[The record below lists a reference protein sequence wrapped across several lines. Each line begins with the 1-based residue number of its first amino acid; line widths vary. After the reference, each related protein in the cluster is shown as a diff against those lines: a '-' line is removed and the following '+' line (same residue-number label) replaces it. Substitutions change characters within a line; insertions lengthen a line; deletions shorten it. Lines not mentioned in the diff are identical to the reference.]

1 VSDGQPIVPRC
12 HMPWQQMVID
22 TTGAVAPC
30 CYWGAYENDNGP
42 VGNIRHQS
50 IDEIWNGEPFQKL
63 RAAMAAGDLKAAG
76 CERCFAVQQKLEL
89 GFDYDP
95 DSDDDH
101 VTPYADNIR
110 TLKAEIANGAT
121 VLQARPTIVSYTPSH
136 RCNIRC
142 THCYQES
149 TRTSE
154 IDRAEADR
162 EVEGLA
168 PYLVKLIAGGGE
180 PFLLPIWRRFLT
192 GFDISINPYLDFATS
207 TNATILTDQIRKGLS
222 RFKKLTINIS
232 LDGTGA
238 AYERVRV
245 GATFD
250 QVVEN
255 IRKIKTLIRQ
265 ARSRKSYMGVS
276 MCVMRSNILDL
287 PNFIRFATREELS
300 FGTSPVISMPPDESL
315 RCFNDA
321 PGELAAWRGALMEAE
336 LALEEYFPAFA
347 KLGGK
352 KEIGEALKETRRQH
366 IRMIG
371 DLIPFELADVPHRR
385 VTIHLADDLLEEASQ
400 KHHGAPLMAYIFR
413 FGEGYPAP
421 FWGNVVD
428 NRVEV
433 SLPAGKY
440 TISFSTKWE
449 TAYNSQ
455 QLVFEVDDQSV
466 AFDLRPPPPPPLPS
480 DLRSRLTYS
489 RIKASAIRRFKKL
502 PYPFNA

>member
-1 VSDGQPIVPRC
+1 MSDTQPIVPRC

-22 TTGAVAPC
+22 SAGAVAPC

-42 VGNIRHQS
+42 VGNIRHQTV
-50 IDEIWNGEPFQKL
+50 DEIWNGEPFQKL
-63 RAAMAAGDLKAAG
+63 RAGMAAGDLEAAG
-76 CERCFAVQQKLEL
+76 CSRCFAVQQKLDLAFE
-89 GFDYDP
+89 YDP
-95 DSDDDH
+95 DSDDDDT
-101 VTPYADNIR
+101 TPYAGNIR
-110 TLKAEIANGAT
+110 TLKAEIARGAT
-121 VLQARPTIVSYTPSH
+121 VLQAKPTIVSYTPSH

-154 IDRAEADR
+154 IDRAEADQ
-162 EVEGLA
+162 EVESLA

-192 GFDISINPYLDFATS
+192 KFDISINPYLDFGTS

-232 LDGTGA
+232 LDGTNA

-250 QVVEN
+250 QVVDN
-255 IRKIKTLIRQ
+255 IRKIKTLVQ
-265 ARSRKSYMGVS
+265 EARSRTSSMGVS

-287 PNFIRFATREELS
+287 PNFIRFAAREELA
-300 FGTSPVISMPPDESL
+300 FGTSPVVTMPPDESL

-321 PGELAAWRGALMEAE
+321 PGELKAWREALLEAE
-336 LALEEYFPAFA
+336 QALEEYFPAWA
-347 KLGGK
+347 RMGGAQEVDEGS
-352 KEIGEALKETRRQH
+352 KEVRRQH

-371 DLIPFELADVPHRR
+371 DMIPFDLADIPHRR
-385 VTIHLADDLLEEASQ
+385 VTIHIHDDLIEEVSQ
-400 KHHGAPLMAYIFR
+400 KHHRAPLMASIFR

-421 FWGNVVD
+421 FWGKVVD
-428 NRVEV
+428 GRVEV
-433 SLPAGKY
+433 SLPIGKY

-449 TAYNSQ
+449 KASYSE
-455 QLVFEVDDQSV
+455 QLQFEVDDDSV
-466 AFDLRPPPPPPLPS
+466 AFDFRPPPPPLPS
-480 DLRSRLTYS
+480 DLRSRLTYP
-489 RIKASAIRRFKKL
+489 RIKASAIRQFKNLSGNL
-502 PYPFNA
+502 PG